1 MRFTKITAI
10 VLALV
15 SIFSMLAAC
24 GNTAA
29 YDGEKEEVTK
39 PAAETAPAKPKPK
52 PREQTISPV
61 SDEAGKP
68 FLKEGEVKKSKSDN
82 LISRFMFT
90 TALNPELPFNVAC
103 HITDNKITALLPAGI
118 DVTSLVPTFTDSSNG
133 VFIGDKKLE
142 SGKTE
147 IDFSQPVT
155 LTAVYAGEVKT
166 TVTVDIQTMNT
177 GLPSLALTVENF
189 KSINDKE
196 TIHNCTLYV
205 GGGDSD
211 VCSYAMNGSLTVAGT
226 THGRGNTSF
235 GFPKKGFSVKLEKRT
250 ALLGLDELKDW
261 ALVSNYQDKTL
272 MRNEIGARLA
282 EVLEMEATVST
293 RSVDMWLNGEYN
305 GTYMLIEKIEVQAIG
320 VPEYIPGTPP
330 EKTGYIL
337 EFDGHCSEVPEAQKK
352 RWRQIGNGECWYD
365 PIADETIIH
374 TSGWIVIE
382 DPSTKKITDEAVI
395 HIYNY
400 LLEFEEAVDNLD
412 YKKVSSMADLESFA
426 KWYLVEDITKSMDAC
441 FWCSCF
447 MYVAGDGIIHMGP
460 VWDFDL
466 AIGNCNY
473 GGCDSPDGD
482 YISTT
487 FYYRHLLRMPD
498 YRALMKATWEKYKSA
513 ILGMPGYADAY
524 AEMIEKSAVYNF
536 EKWRILG
543 KAVGANPNK
552 IAKEATFEGQ
562 LEIMKDFLRT
572 RTKFV
577 QNYIES
583 LD

>member
-1 MRFTKITAI
+1 MHFYRITALI
-10 VLALV
+10 LAFV
-15 SIFSMLAAC
+15 SVFSLLSAC
-24 GNTAA
+24 KDSASS
-29 YDGEKEEVTK
+29 DGGTETDK
-39 PAAETAPAKPKPK
+39 PVAETTPGKPKPK

-61 SDEAGKP
+61 SDEAGNA
-68 FLKEGEVKKSKSDN
+68 FLNINEVKKTSSDN
-82 LISRFMFT
+82 LITRFMFT
-90 TALNPELPFNVAC
+90 TERNPELPFSVAC
-103 HITDNKITALLPAGI
+103 HITDDRITALLPAGI
-118 DVTSLVPTFTDSSNG
+118 DVTNLIPTFTDNSNG
-133 VFIGDKKLE
+133 VYIGDTKLV
-142 SGKTE
+142 SGETA

-155 LTAVYAGEVKT
+155 LSAVYAGEVKK
-166 TVTVDIQTMNT
+166 TVTVDIQTMDT
-177 GLPSLALTVENF
+177 GLPSLALTVEDFDN
-189 KSINDKE
+189 INDKE
-196 TIHNCTLYV
+196 TIYNCTLYV
-205 GGGDSD
+205 GGGDPD
-211 VCSYAMNGSLTVAGT
+211 VCHYAMDGSLIVAGT

-235 GFPKKGFSVKLEKRT
+235 GFPKKGYSVKLEKRT
-250 ALLGLDELKDW
+250 ALLGLDKLKDW
-261 ALVSNYQDKTL
+261 TLVSNYQDKTL

-320 VPEYIPGTPP
+320 VPEYVPGTPP

-337 EFDGHCSEVPEAQKK
+337 EFDGHSSEVPESQKK
-352 RWRQIGNGECWYD
+352 RWRRIGKGESWYD

-395 HIYNY
+395 YIYNY
-400 LLEFEEAVDNLD
+400 LLEFDEAVDSLD

-426 KWYLVEDITKSMDAC
+426 KWYLVEDITKSMDAG

-482 YISTT
+482 YMSTT
-487 FYYRHLLRMPD
+487 FYYRQLLRMPEF
-498 YRALMKATWEKYKSA
+498 RELLKATWNKYKSA

-524 AEMIEKSAVYNF
+524 AEMIEKSAAYNF
-536 EKWRILG
+536 GKWRILG
-543 KAVGANPNK
+543 KPVGANPQN
-552 IAKEATFEGQ
+552 IAKEDTFEGQ
-562 LEIMKDFLRT
+562 LEIMKDFLRA

-577 QNYIES
+577 QNFIET
-583 LD
+583 LE